1 MYAFYMFSSETLNLN
16 FASSHGQITQY
27 LSNPQYYFQVN
38 SQYVR
43 NKLKVIL
50 FPFLHRVRFVHPF
63 VSILYADCET
73 SYKSFTNLLPSGALD
88 KDN

>member
-1 MYAFYMFSSETLNLN
+1 MYAFYILCTTLSSTHVFSPETLNLN

-50 FPFLHRVRFVHPF
+50 FPFLHRVRFIHLF
-63 VSILYADCET
+63 VGIIC
-73 SYKSFTNLLPSGALD
+73 LL
-88 KDN
+88 